1 MYQPS
6 FKKKYGLILQDEP
19 YRTIG
24 PLKKDTVFFFFQ
36 QIYPEYYIDEKI
48 QLEPYINR
56 SRRIRFQAR
65 PCPKKEGILLG
76 FNLRY
81 VEEGKVGSSGS
92 SSDIPLLHWKGA
104 ITFIKSAKAKMGW
117 NVFDLLANASVN
129 EDKELAIKVDREIEA
144 CKDGIEWARKVMANP
159 EKATRECKAK
169 LGEEMFDMLSNIDKV
184 DNIQR
189 RAHEAYMRCRDD
201 LSMLGLSL
209 EPNNHEEQGF
219 AQD

>member
-1 MYQPS
+1 M
-6 FKKKYGLILQDEP
+6 YGLILQDEP

-24 PLKKDTVFFFFQ
+24 PLKKDTVLFFFQ

-48 QLEPYINR
+48 QLEPHLDR

-65 PCPKKEGILLG
+65 PCPKKEGVLLG

-81 VEEGKVGSSGS
+81 VEEGKEGSSGN
-92 SSDIPLLHWKGA
+92 DIPLLHWKGA
-104 ITFIKSAKAKMGW
+104 ITFIKSAKAKMGRK
-117 NVFDLLANASVN
+117 VFDLLANASVN
-129 EDKELAIKVDREIEA
+129 EDKELAIKVDEEIEA
-144 CKDGIEWARKVMANP
+144 CKKRIEWARNVMANP

-169 LGEEMFDMLSNIDKV
+169 LGEEMFGMLSNIDQV

-201 LSMLGLSL
+201 LSMLRLSL
-209 EPNNHEEQGF
+209 EPNKQGF
-219 AQD
+219 AQVKRS